1 MGKKALGHFH
11 SLSFRFFS
19 AFSVFFSREGDRSAI
34 RLLFGCCLDRK
45 AIAGSVL
52 SHVWSL
58 RRLLWHNSDWA
69 NSIGIDAR
77 TVPKNQGL
85 GYWKDLQILSPFLTL
100 CFDNFHVHFWHMEF
114 SMPKVSVVAFSG
126 DLMEEFRKNR
136 GPITQRIH
144 QCPKGVPPLEP
155 FRKCSKPL
163 IWWKGLSFL
172 KMKTDRR
179 LGQGS
184 LNYPIL
190 GESNNANLR

>member
-100 CFDNFHVHFWHMEF
+100 CFDNFFAQTWHMEF
-114 SMPKVSVVAFSG
+114 SKLPQGFC
-126 DLMEEFRKNR
+126 KNR

-155 FRKCSKPL
+155 FRKCSKPRL
-163 IWWKGLSFL
+163 VKRTELQ

>member
-1 MGKKALGHFH
+1 
-11 SLSFRFFS
+11 
-19 AFSVFFSREGDRSAI
+19 
-34 RLLFGCCLDRK
+34 
-45 AIAGSVL
+45 
-52 SHVWSL
+52 
-58 RRLLWHNSDWA
+58 
-69 NSIGIDAR
+69 
-77 TVPKNQGL
+77 
-85 GYWKDLQILSPFLTL
+85 
-100 CFDNFHVHFWHMEF
+100 
-114 SMPKVSVVAFSG
+114 MPKVSVVAFSG

-155 FRKCSKPL
+155 FRKCSKPRL
-163 IWWKGLSFL
+163 VKRTELQ